1 MPGPDAKIR
10 NYIFAPMMTNVRRPV
25 YIDDPRIP
33 SLLRRQ
39 KYHGDIHHG
48 SQMEKPRVA
57 LTVMA
62 RPTIEG
68 FVFDSSVNFVFIVE
82 IRIFIKNIR
91 IWWKGGGGG
100 VNFEYFGLFDN
111 NYFVRS
117 NFIKIRYHRN
127 FVELVLYYYC
137 YYY

>member
-25 YIDDPRIP
+25 YIYIYRRSP
-33 SLLRRQ
+33 SLSRRQ

-62 RPTIEG
+62 RRTIEG
-68 FVFDSSVNFVFIVE
+68 FVFEFVCEFVTRGDNNFD
-82 IRIFIKNIR
+82 KNI
-91 IWWKGGGGG
+91 
-100 VNFEYFGLFDN
+100 
-111 NYFVRS
+111 
-117 NFIKIRYHRN
+117 
-127 FVELVLYYYC
+127 
-137 YYY
+137 

>member
-25 YIDDPRIP
+25 LYIDDPRIP
-33 SLLRRQ
+33 SLSRRQ

-62 RPTIEG
+62 RRTIEG
-68 FVFDSSVNFVFIVE
+68 FVFGLVREFRFHRGNKNF
-82 IRIFIKNIR
+82 
-91 IWWKGGGGG
+91 
-100 VNFEYFGLFDN
+100 
-111 NYFVRS
+111 
-117 NFIKIRYHRN
+117 
-127 FVELVLYYYC
+127 
-137 YYY
+137 